1 MESPYWALS
10 GSLLRTASF
19 AIDGAAVTDYE
30 PLYPLFLAG
39 ARMVTGDR
47 VLLVQVIQLSVASLG
62 AVFLYRLSLLL
73 TGQGRAA
80 MLAGVLFA
88 IHPLLVRQAAA
99 ASDLAL
105 ATTLLVAFGYAFV
118 SMRGFAGAA
127 MAGACIGLAV
137 LTRSMTLP
145 VLAGGAAVLIGS
157 RRTTLVLPFVVAAL
171 LLIVPFVARNYLV
184 SGTWWSTRNG
194 MNLYIGNSPY
204 TAALVPEKDLDLLQ
218 EVAVELVRRE
228 RPDLQE
234 DDPSHSAEVD
244 AFLGRRALDYMV
256 ERPLRTLGEKIMNVG
271 YLMSPS
277 LVPLHVATPDTRVV
291 IAADGAT
298 TVEHSATRPLSE
310 VVAYAVATTVMLL
323 TAAAGIYQR
332 RRLLRHDAILWVIA
346 GTVIVVNAMYVPASR
361 YAALMVFVLMFYSGV
376 ALARARST

>member
-10 GSLLRTASF
+10 GSLLRTASL
-19 AIDGAAVTDYE
+19 AIDGTAVTDYE

-39 ARMVTGDR
+39 ARMLTGDR

-80 MLAGVLFA
+80 MIAGVLFA

-145 VLAGGAAVLIGS
+145 VLAGGVAVLIGS
-157 RRTTLVLPFVVAAL
+157 RRTTFVLPFVVAAL
-171 LLIVPFVARNYLV
+171 LLIVPFVGRNYLV

-194 MNLYIGNSPY
+194 MNLYICLLY
-204 TAALVPEKDLDLLQ
+204 TSD
-218 EVAVELVRRE
+218 
-228 RPDLQE
+228 
-234 DDPSHSAEVD
+234 
-244 AFLGRRALDYMV
+244 
-256 ERPLRTLGEKIMNVG
+256 
-271 YLMSPS
+271 
-277 LVPLHVATPDTRVV
+277 
-291 IAADGAT
+291 AAD
-298 TVEHSATRPLSE
+298 E
-310 VVAYAVATTVMLL
+310 
-323 TAAAGIYQR
+323 
-332 RRLLRHDAILWVIA
+332 
-346 GTVIVVNAMYVPASR
+346 
-361 YAALMVFVLMFYSGV
+361 
-376 ALARARST
+376 